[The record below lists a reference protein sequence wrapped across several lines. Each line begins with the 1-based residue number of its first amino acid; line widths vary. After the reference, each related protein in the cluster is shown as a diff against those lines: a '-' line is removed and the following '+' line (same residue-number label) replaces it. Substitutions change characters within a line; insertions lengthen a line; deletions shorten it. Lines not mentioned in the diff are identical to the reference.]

1 MSNHP
6 TTTETIFLI
15 YRWRGGGEP
24 AAEPLAQGHAGRSAE
39 REHLWYPR
47 YLRRRSPAGP
57 LLRLPRHTPA
67 LSSPQPGRSA
77 PRRPR
82 SPVGAP
88 AARWAPPVR
97 PPPVPAPAEAS
108 PAAGPADRPLAPAAS
123 RSPDEAALLRMNI
136 QWFKYSWRCWAAP
149 AQWKK
154 SSPGPAPPERTA
166 PAAPGPAAAA
176 FTPEPGPR
184 IEGLQLLCLHK
195 NPSRCTPNR

>member
-1 MSNHP
+1 MGGNQQRNHWP
-6 TTTETIFLI
+6 KATQAGQQNGNTCGT
-15 YRWRGGGEP
+15 RGTCGAG
-24 AAEPLAQGHAGRSAE
+24 ARRGRSCAS
-39 REHLWYPR
+39 RGTHPR
-47 YLRRRSPAGP
+47 SPRRSPA
-57 LLRLPRHTPA
+57 
-67 LSSPQPGRSA
+67 A
-77 PRRPR
+77 PRL
-82 SPVGAP
+82 GAP